1 MKMDKLNA
9 YEQSMEKNFRNYY
22 DDAGYYEEDFDN
34 FSFGQ
39 YGEEQFV
46 NQVSAPTRV
55 PVSRMNPNAR
65 IITLVIT
72 NTTSTTKNVTILNAA
87 DGTTP
92 SVESIP
98 VGCSVTLAQG
108 SYSRLLTEILEKPF
122 QIKGMKYA
130 VKDPSQFDNVITL
143 GYRNALGTRN
153 QNVLTPYAFRS
164 NLQNIATQLDIA
176 DFRYDV
182 NIDSFIMIPVNG
194 TNSVAGGER
203 LTLTFYLGAQIQPS
217 RAFYAQPYIAKSNE
231 GFITGLPQQQIVIKQ
246 PTPAI
251 TTTRSRMA

>member
-1 MKMDKLNA
+1 MKMDKINA

-39 YGEEQFV
+39 YGENQFV
-46 NQVSAPTRV
+46 NQVSAPTRT

-72 NTTSTTKNVTILNAA
+72 NSTATTQVVTILNSG

-108 SYSRLLTEILEKPF
+108 SYSRLLTETLEKPF
-122 QIKGMKYA
+122 QIKGAKYA
-130 VKDPSQFDNVITL
+130 VKDSSQFDNVITL

-153 QNVLTPYAFRS
+153 QNVLTPFAYRS

-176 DFRYDV
+176 DFEYDV
-182 NIDSFIMIPVNG
+182 NIDSFISIPVNG
-194 TNSVAGGER
+194 TNKVTGGESI
-203 LTLTFYLGAQIQPS
+203 TLTFYLRAQIQPS
-217 RAFYAQPYIAKSNE
+217 RAFYAQPDLAKSKE
-231 GFITGLPQQQIVIKQ
+231 GFITGLPQQQIVVKQ
-246 PTPAI
+246 ATPAI